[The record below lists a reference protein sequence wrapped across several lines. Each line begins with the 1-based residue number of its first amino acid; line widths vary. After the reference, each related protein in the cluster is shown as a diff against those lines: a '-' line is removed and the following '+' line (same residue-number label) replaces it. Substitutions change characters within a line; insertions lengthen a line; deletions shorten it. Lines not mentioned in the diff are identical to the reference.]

1 VRRACGGAPG
11 TQTNKRNTSKETLA
25 PQPPPPFSGSAP
37 HLGADRV
44 ATLVERVGPH
54 LRREE
59 ELLSRHSAGSDGLT
73 DGGLVAVKLG
83 AVQETIAQLQCR
95 LDASGYSRALR
106 RQLQLQLQ
114 LGAGAGAGRPC
125 VMSSSVGPLPSPW
138 RRRLGPLPRRLLSS
152 RSQG

>member
-1 VRRACGGAPG
+1 MRRGPG
-11 TQTNKRNTSKETLA
+11 DADKQKKYKQRNA
-25 PQPPPPFSGSAP
+25 RPPAPPPPFSGSAP